1 MSQLDGLK
9 REARGL
15 GGKGP
20 GLGGRRAV
28 PVAEG
33 EEDERDEELHELR
46 EELMEAREREV
57 LLLEAYE
64 QLEVDCG
71 KEIDKALFKE
81 REERGNLERKVSFLQ
96 SKLDEEREQV
106 DLLKRNQ
113 EHLEDDLKSFK
124 IRNMQYEDGIYGL
137 PQAVEEIHAL
147 KDALYKEEGR
157 VRGLVDQMNKLSARA
172 EDLSD
177 ENSTLR
183 KMAGVKEGAQVR
195 EKREKAGPLGP

>member
-1 MSQLDGLK
+1 M
-9 REARGL
+9 
-15 GGKGP
+15 
-20 GLGGRRAV
+20 
-28 PVAEG
+28 AEG

>member
-1 MSQLDGLK
+1 MILSPLPPQFTRQFRSWEEEKLNLESQLEGLK

-15 GGKGP
+15 SKGP

-33 EEDERDEELHELR
+33 AEDEREEELLELK

-81 REERGNLERKVSFLQ
+81 REERGNRERKVSFLQ

-113 EHLEDDLKSFK
+113 EHLEDDLKAFK
-124 IRNMQYEDGIYGL
+124 IRNLQYEDGVYGL
-137 PQAVEEIHAL
+137 PQ
-147 KDALYKEEGR
+147 
-157 VRGLVDQMNKLSARA
+157 
-172 EDLSD
+172 
-177 ENSTLR
+177 
-183 KMAGVKEGAQVR
+183 VR
-195 EKREKAGPLGP
+195 EIDP